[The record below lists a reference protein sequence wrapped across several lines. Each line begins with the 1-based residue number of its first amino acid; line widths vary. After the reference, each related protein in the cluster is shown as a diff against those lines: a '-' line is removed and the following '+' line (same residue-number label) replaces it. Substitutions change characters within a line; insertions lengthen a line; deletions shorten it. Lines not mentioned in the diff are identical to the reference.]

1 MKLFHMTVTI
11 VIGSCLL
18 FACVNRPAV
27 GLTPAEATRL
37 ADIKARATGHDLSR
51 YDRSQARYDEFE
63 KSWRTS
69 YTRKGKKYVEFNI
82 CVDNKTREAWL
93 VLR

>member
-1 MKLFHMTVTI
+1 MKSFHITVTS

-18 FACVNRPAV
+18 VACVNQPAV
-27 GLTPAEATRL
+27 GLTPVEATRL
-37 ADIKARATGHDLSR
+37 ADIKALATGHDLR
-51 YDRSQARYDEFE
+51 HYERSQARYDDSE

-69 YTRKGKKYVEFNI
+69 YIRKGKRYVEFNI
-82 CVDNKTREAWL
+82 CVDNKTRETWL

>member
-1 MKLFHMTVTI
+1 MKFFHRTVAA

-18 FACVNRPAV
+18 VACVSRPAV
-27 GLTPAEATRL
+27 PLTPAEATRL
-37 ADIKARATGHDLSR
+37 ADIKASATGHNLSH
-51 YDRSQARYDEFE
+51 YERSQARYDESE
-63 KSWRTS
+63 QSWRIS
-69 YTRKGKKYVEFNI
+69 YIRKGKKYVDFNI